1 MNRKLLHWDCENYI
15 FPKKDEKRWGL
26 YLATE
31 KTIGW
36 YTDLARAK
44 SEAVDKIYGLFKQN
58 IKSCNAKRRRQR
70 QRMVKNNN
78 RSNQQK
84 NNFALAAHFFCT
96 FLCHCFAW
104 LQCETSRNFLVTR
117 FMEEMSYVFSFTFF
131 FTAAH
136 FHLALV
142 ATSISRFV
150 TAVTKFSCCSS
161 NKKCLLCFWSNRGEL
176 SEVKHKILPPV
187 YAQT

>member
-1 MNRKLLHWDCENYI
+1 MI
-15 FPKKDEKRWGL
+15 V
-26 YLATE
+26 
-31 KTIGW
+31 GW

-44 SEAVDKIYGLFKQN
+44 SKALDKIYGLFKQN
-58 IKSCNAKRRRQR
+58 IKSCNAKRRRQC

-96 FLCHCFAW
+96 FLCRCFAW
-104 LQCETSRNFLVTR
+104 LQRETSRNFLVTC

-131 FTAAH
+131 SLLLIFTLHWWPLAFLILSLPLQN
-136 FHLALV
+136 FHV
-142 ATSISRFV
+142 VFPT
-150 TAVTKFSCCSS
+150 
-161 NKKCLLCFWSNRGEL
+161 KKCLLCFWSNLVEL
-176 SEVKHKILPPV
+176 SEIKHKILPLV